1 VADLPEVI
9 GLLHRADWTRLS
21 LSAEVRFESGGR
33 ALLIAPGGHY
43 RMEHQDE
50 DGVVQG
56 NDGQRGWTWWPSG
69 RSEPSPAEVGLND
82 GRPVAVLFCPQD
94 LLDGYVLEI
103 LGPVTA
109 CGRAAIAIAATPR
122 AGDRLHEHV
131 EAAVDAE
138 LGILLRREERFRGR
152 LLAVTE
158 LTEVTVNPP
167 AAPDPAGFTAP
178 PGSQFREAPGELSA
192 PDEAT
197 RHPVMDLA
205 LDGLGALVKHAPRF
219 PGRDADSGQA
229 EAAMP
234 SPDPDVLAAEDG
246 SPPDELLYLLYRTG
260 EPRDLGATVRE
271 WHDTTVTMA
280 RMAQDSRAAGLGSV
294 GNLIDAGFAGAGG
307 NTVTRTDARLR
318 ISGPD
323 RYRVDYLRRADRS
336 GLQVNACDGER
347 YWRVFP
353 DRILTGPAAPLG
365 TDAAHLI
372 YPGWL
377 LRCRLSGARDITYR
391 GRRARQLRV
400 KRGPGTEYKAGPLTY
415 FPADAIVDAETGCLL
430 RLISYIGD
438 APCAWWELDD
448 LSTEPVHPDDFRV
461 NVPPGTRVVEQTGN
475 PIADFATGIPG
486 LAGTAARTAFQAAH
500 RTAGAVSAARSFLDD
515 LRGRR

>member
-1 VADLPEVI
+1 VAELPEVI

-21 LSAEVRFESGGR
+21 LSAEVRFESGR
-33 ALLIAPGGHY
+33 AALLIAPGGHY

-56 NDGQRGWTWWPSG
+56 NDGQHGWTWWPSG
-69 RSEPSPAEVGLND
+69 RSEPSAAEVGLND
-82 GRPVAVLFCPQD
+82 GRPVTVLFCPQD

-109 CGRAAIAIAATPR
+109 CGRDAIAIAATPR
-122 AGDRLHEHV
+122 AGDRRHERV

-138 LGILLRREERFRGR
+138 LGILLRREDRFRGQ

-158 LTEVTVNPP
+158 LTDVTVNLP

-178 PGSQFREAPGELSA
+178 PGSRFRAAPGELSA

-205 LDGLGALVKHAPRF
+205 LGGLGALVKHAPRF

-246 SPPDELLYLLYRTG
+246 SPPDELLYLLYRTA
-260 EPRDLGATVRE
+260 EPRDLSGTVRE
-271 WHDTTVTMA
+271 WHDAAVTMA
-280 RMAQDSRAAGLGSV
+280 RMAQDARASGLGSV
-294 GNLIDAGFAGAGG
+294 GNLIDAGFAGVGG

-318 ISGPD
+318 ISDPD
-323 RYRVDYLRRADRS
+323 RYRVDYLGRADRS

-365 TDAAHLI
+365 TQAAHLI

-391 GRRARQLRV
+391 ARRARQLQV
-400 KRGPGTEYKAGPLTY
+400 NRGPATGYMAGPLTY

-430 RLISYIGD
+430 RLISDIGD
-438 APCAWWELDD
+438 APSAWWELDD
-448 LSTEPVHPDDFRV
+448 LSTEPVDPGDFRV
-461 NVPPGTRVVEQTGN
+461 DVPPGTHVVELTGN
-475 PIADFATGIPG
+475 PITDSVAAIPG
-486 LAGTAARTAFQAAH
+486 LAGAAARTAFEAAH

-515 LRGRR
+515 LRGHR

>member
-1 VADLPEVI
+1 MAGLPEVI

-21 LSAEVRFESGGR
+21 LSAEVRFESGR
-33 ALLIAPGGHY
+33 AALLIAPGGQY
-43 RMEHQDE
+43 RMQHQDE
-50 DGVVQG
+50 DGPVQG

-69 RSEPSPAEVGLND
+69 RSEPSAAEVGLD
-82 GRPVAVLFCPQD
+82 DARPVAVLFCPQD

-109 CGRAAIAIAATPR
+109 CGRDAIAIAATPR

-138 LGILLRREERFRGR
+138 LGILLRREDRFRGQ

-158 LTEVTVNPP
+158 LTDVTVNPP

-178 PGSQFREAPGELSA
+178 PGSHFREAPGAPLSA
-192 PDEAT
+192 PEGSKAKN
-197 RHPVMDLA
+197 VVIDLA
-205 LDGLGALVKHAPRF
+205 LGGLGAVVKHAPRF

-246 SPPDELLYLLYRTG
+246 SPPDDLLYLLYRTG
-260 EPRDLGATVRE
+260 EPRDLSATVRE
-271 WHDTTVTMA
+271 WHDLAVTMA
-280 RMAQDSRAAGLGSV
+280 RMAQDVRAAGLG
-294 GNLIDAGFAGAGG
+294 GIGGLIDALPSEK
-307 NTVTRTDARLR
+307 TVTRTDARLR

-365 TDAAHLI
+365 TQAAHLI
-372 YPGWL
+372 YTAGCSAAGCP
-377 LRCRLSGARDITYR
+377 A
-391 GRRARQLRV
+391 
-400 KRGPGTEYKAGPLTY
+400 PGTSP
-415 FPADAIVDAETGCLL
+415 
-430 RLISYIGD
+430 
-438 APCAWWELDD
+438 
-448 LSTEPVHPDDFRV
+448 
-461 NVPPGTRVVEQTGN
+461 
-475 PIADFATGIPG
+475 
-486 LAGTAARTAFQAAH
+486 TAAAAP
-500 RTAGAVSAARSFLDD
+500 ASSG
-515 LRGRR
+515 